1 MSAPIP
7 IRYDSLESAL
17 LWSSA
22 APPFDNLAL
31 LSRATGELY
40 FKSTYG
46 DPGENL
52 PPDIEDGSRY
62 VAVPH
67 KNDFDLGR
75 ELVLAFVDEHAPA
88 HRQTVGAFFRQRRA
102 YARFK
107 TWLERHRLLDRWYAY
122 EAAATRRALESW
134 AADNGFVVMDGVDPP
149 SRAMDHDV

>member
-7 IRYDSLESAL
+7 VRYDSLESAL

-22 APPFDNLAL
+22 SAPFDNLAL

-40 FKSTYG
+40 LKSTYG
-46 DPGENL
+46 DCDENL
-52 PPDIEDGSRY
+52 PPDIDDGSRY

-75 ELVLAFVDEHAPA
+75 ELVLAFADEHAPA
-88 HRQTVGAFFRQRRA
+88 HRQTIVAFFRQRGA
-102 YARFK
+102 YARFHS
-107 TWLERHRLLDRWYAY
+107 WLERHALLDRWYAY

-134 AADNGFVVMDGVDPP
+134 AADNGFVVVDGVEPP
-149 SRAMDHDV
+149 SRDMAPDV